1 MSVEDEKLYF
11 SQHFLL
17 VAGVQ
22 KKTCGVIVRATTVPN
37 YGDGCQDVCVLVQHT
52 GARALTIWPNTASHH
67 LIDNKSVC
75 GCTLWNVSWKPKR
88 IYKVRWDFDAK
99 VAYQYC
105 VFELLCM
112 REKKRRERMGGEK
125 VFNTNIPKLT
135 CTPQKCHDV
144 FLLLLGLRDKQMGCV
159 CLKTSMQYRLKP
171 VTIIYMSCIV
181 PVTSPSSVTD
191 TTMSVYVYAHIG
203 VSFIFKSPPSTL
215 CSYFWKTLLRLL
227 DKFNL
232 QILTTFVDPKAT
244 H

>member
-1 MSVEDEKLYF
+1 M
-11 SQHFLL
+11 FLENRNVSIRSDGIL
-17 VAGVQ
+17 TLKSLISTAFLSCCVCA
-22 KKTCGVIVRATTVPN
+22 KKTKGE
-37 YGDGCQDVCVLVQHT
+37 D
-52 GARALTIWPNTASHH
+52 
-67 LIDNKSVC
+67 
-75 GCTLWNVSWKPKR
+75 
-88 IYKVRWDFDAK
+88 
-99 VAYQYC
+99 
-105 VFELLCM
+105 
-112 REKKRRERMGGEK
+112 GGEK